1 MPKQSLLRPLDVA
14 VALRLSRE
22 PGSTFETIADDL
34 EMSVSVAHGAVARL
48 RNAGL
53 VQPESRKVNRH
64 ALLEFLEHGVKYA
77 FPANRGGSA
86 RGVPTAHSAPILAD
100 QLVAEDVIVWPSADG
115 RTIGNSLTP
124 LYERAPSLA
133 LKSPPEYEMLALV
146 DAIRIGGARERS
158 LALDALRQRIYHP
171 AAT

>member
-14 VALRLSRE
+14 VALRLSR
-22 PGSTFETIADDL
+22 GSGATFETIADDL
-34 EMSVSVAHGAVARL
+34 GMSPSVAHGSVMRLRDARL
-48 RNAGL
+48 L
-53 VQPESRKVNRH
+53 QPESRKINRR

-86 RGVPTAHSAPILAD
+86 RGVPTAHSAPVLAD

-115 RTIGNSLTP
+115 RTIGESLTP
-124 LYERAPSLA
+124 LYARAPSLA
-133 LKSPPEYEMLALV
+133 RKSPAEYEMLALV

-158 LALDALRQRIYHP
+158 LALEALRQRIYRP
-171 AAT
+171 AA